1 MTTRY
6 VVARHCFGGIG
17 DHLSCL
23 IGAWWL
29 ARRTGRTLVVDWRG
43 SRFNADVSNRRN
55 CFFGAYQPRASL
67 GGVEVIAD
75 DRVESLDY
83 PRPIYPGKWS
93 PESLAAAA
101 HLQHTADEVS
111 AINHLVTSDED
122 PAAPTVVLNQWV
134 EPLPGRESVRLLLRD
149 LQHGEPIRAAAQ
161 TFWSEHIGSAQ
172 AVAIHVRHGNG
183 ENIGGR
189 AAYWLGPLALA
200 WQLARNARTDVH
212 RPGIF
217 GLFSDNMPSSLVGT
231 AAHSGAERRFCR
243 HIAAEFHALT
253 RATGLAGAVPILF
266 CDAAHIGPVL
276 REFLPSIVERSKRL
290 PPRGDGPLHQ
300 LDAKSVA
307 HDAVGVRSAGI
318 ADDITRDM
326 FVELELMRRCSA
338 LLYMNS
344 GFSLINR
351 FELDASRVF
360 VLEPG
365 LANQTIVKIVSRL
378 TRA

>member
-1 MTTRY
+1 M
-6 VVARHCFGGIG
+6 
-17 DHLSCL
+17 
-23 IGAWWL
+23 
-29 ARRTGRTLVVDWRG
+29 
-43 SRFNADVSNRRN
+43 
-55 CFFGAYQPRASL
+55 
-67 GGVEVIAD
+67 
-75 DRVESLDY
+75 
-83 PRPIYPGKWS
+83 
-93 PESLAAAA
+93 
-101 HLQHTADEVS
+101 
-111 AINHLVTSDED
+111 
-122 PAAPTVVLNQWV
+122 
-134 EPLPGRESVRLLLRD
+134 
-149 LQHGEPIRAAAQ
+149 
-161 TFWSEHIGSAQ
+161 
-172 AVAIHVRHGNG
+172 AIHVRHGNG